1 MRKSYTWPGN
11 VRELENVISRLMVFQ
26 NGVTRNRRGCRTLV
40 RRIARINRDQPEARL
55 EDEFDLSLPI
65 SILRC

>member
-26 NGVTRNRRGCRTLV
+26 NGVTRNRRGCRNGAQDGF
-40 RRIARINRDQPEARL
+40 RQP
-55 EDEFDLSLPI
+55 
-65 SILRC
+65 